1 MKKRL
6 TKVLFGDLAALIMIN
21 LIRRG
26 FGNIFQKMLSMYKS
40 IDLLFL
46 YTVFIIN
53 FIIII
58 LYLFITFL
66 EKKIEKNNIS
76 SFIFNVIDIIIFS
89 FNIVGILALYL
100 MFSTSL

>member
-6 TKVLFGDLAALIMIN
+6 AKVLFGDLAALIMIN
-21 LIRRG
+21 MIRRG

-53 FIIII
+53 FIAVIF
-58 LYLFITFL
+58 YLLVTFF

-76 SFIFNVIDIIIFS
+76 FFIFNVIDIIIFS